1 MLSKVGASGED
12 EMKIIRSVQGSI
24 AKQIP
29 DFFPTPRTDD
39 GLPSSEYALMQL
51 SIPIKTTV
59 AQWIG
64 QAVASRSSQK
74 RSDFNNQDEEQ
85 LETSHLLMIT
95 SHQFK
100 AIRRVLEDLEDFAV
114 LVDVLEFMLESD
126 DITILTSACDT
137 VCYHL
142 SIFAAM
148 GVLPNLFSS
157 MIRRYKHISKST
169 PADQGLI
176 ESLIDLGK
184 CIPNTHQE
192 VRLLRT
198 QIRLHRRKAA
208 ASACSPI
215 SDHMTEALQSAE
227 PTFPDELD
235 QVLASG
241 TSIDKQNLAQLFDK
255 VVQGWEQSR
264 GYSKEPDLVF
274 PELLSRLRPF
284 DPDHFEVLM
293 GSWIGRVLRS
303 TTELSTPVT
312 LPIFITSGCVTLDKV
327 LRIAQDTLHDTKAGD
342 RHTIIAMDVL
352 ELLATSKVL
361 RHNSLSASKSYRL
374 RWQLVRILRRDPA
387 VMLPFLLPTF
397 EAYSAAQVEFRNRAN
412 TLIFNEDV
420 QNLIKTLAVRDPQ
433 NLRSI
438 GFSTGVAAILDKIIP
453 LQHSHIGA
461 HEQSSDP
468 RHILCLVNLYNM
480 PLCQLKLKIMFSTD
494 ATASGHAA
502 STLSGT
508 VSSDA
513 EFSSSDFW
521 PELVSALPPEQ
532 GDYIR
537 QCLER
542 DILSRVSYG
551 LGASAPGI
559 AALIDRTLSVIE
571 AIGADNACQTSFP
584 LISQMAEKFS
594 HALTMCRPLATGL
607 DSPCRGSS
615 SEEPCILRD
624 TMYHIDILLRLLNVH
639 QPTVQLANFPQS
651 TLIQLHL
658 SLTFLLIHPAL
669 KTNTS
674 VTSRLHDTLLV
685 LSDSLSEESRAN
697 CIRTLR
703 DYKIRD
709 PRVCFVFG
717 YSEHTDDEW
726 LGAVTNPSTRSD
738 SRPAGLAG
746 LAGPSSDQMLR
757 VMQPYPVRRWE
768 MMQDATPLMGVNDT
782 SLSLTLFGA
791 RKAVL

>member
-1 MLSKVGASGED
+1 MLSKIGASVED
-12 EMKIIRSVQGSI
+12 EIEILRSVQGSI

-29 DFFPTPRTDD
+29 NFFSTPRTDD
-39 GLPSSEYALMQL
+39 ASPSGDYTLMQL
-51 SIPIKTTV
+51 SIPIKTAV
-59 AQWIG
+59 AQWIR

-74 RSDFNNQDEEQ
+74 RSHCNNQTEEQ
-85 LETSHLLMIT
+85 LGTSHLLKIT
-95 SHQFK
+95 LDQFK
-100 AIRRVLEDLEDFAV
+100 AIRRVLEDLEDFAA
-114 LVDVLEFMLESD
+114 LVDVLEFILETN

-137 VCYHL
+137 MCYHL

-148 GVLPNLFSS
+148 GALPDLFSS
-157 MIRRYKHISKST
+157 MVQQYKHVSKNK

-176 ESLIDLGK
+176 ESMIDLGK
-184 CIPNTHQE
+184 CIPNTDHE

-198 QIRLHRRKAA
+198 QLRLHRRKAA

-227 PTFPDELD
+227 PTFPDEVD

-255 VVQGWEQSR
+255 VVQGWEQPQR
-264 GYSKEPDLVF
+264 CSKEHDLVF

-293 GSWIGRVLRS
+293 ASWIGRVLRS
-303 TTELSTPVT
+303 TTKPGPPTT
-312 LPIFITSGCVTLDKV
+312 LPIFITSGCVTLDKL
-327 LRIAQDTLHDTKAGD
+327 LRIAQDALHDLKTGE
-342 RHTIIAMDVL
+342 RHTTIAMDVL

-361 RHNSLSASKSYRL
+361 RHNSLYVSKSYRL
-374 RWQLVRILRRDPA
+374 RWQVVRVLRRDPA
-387 VMLPFLLPTF
+387 VMIPFLLPTF

-420 QNLIKTLAVRDPQ
+420 QNLIKTLAVRDPESLQ
-433 NLRSI
+433 SI
-438 GFSTGVAAILDKIIP
+438 SFSTGVAAILDKLIP
-453 LQHSHIGA
+453 LQHLQIGA

-468 RHILCLVNLYNM
+468 RHILCLVNLYNL
-480 PLCQLKLKIMFSTD
+480 PLCQLKLKTMFSTD

-502 STLSGT
+502 STLSGI

-513 EFSSSDFW
+513 EFPSSDFW

-542 DILSRVSYG
+542 DILSRISYG
-551 LGASAPGI
+551 LGASTAGNV
-559 AALIDRTLSVIE
+559 ALIGRTLSVID

-584 LISQMAEKFS
+584 LITQMAEKLS
-594 HALTMCRPLATGL
+594 HALTICRPLARGL

-624 TMYHIDILLRLLNVH
+624 TMYHIDVLLRLLNIH
-639 QPTVQLANFPQS
+639 QPTVQRPNFPQS

-669 KTNTS
+669 NTNTS

-717 YSEHTDDEW
+717 YSEPTDDEW
-726 LGAVTNPSTRSD
+726 LQAVTNPSTRSD
-738 SRPAGLAG
+738 SRPAG
-746 LAGPSSDQMLR
+746 PSSEQMLR
-757 VMQPYPVRRWE
+757 AMQPYPVRRWE